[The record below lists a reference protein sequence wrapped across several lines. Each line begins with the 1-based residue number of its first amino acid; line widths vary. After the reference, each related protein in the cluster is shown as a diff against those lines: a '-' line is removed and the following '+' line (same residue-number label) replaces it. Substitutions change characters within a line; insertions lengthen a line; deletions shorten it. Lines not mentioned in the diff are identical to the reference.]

1 MNICVVGTGYVGLV
15 AGTCLSDFGMNVYCV
30 DKDERKIELLKEGH
44 SPIYEI
50 GLSDMINH
58 NFKLKRLHF
67 TTDLNEAIDRSL
79 VVFLAVGTPEGE
91 DGRADLSQI
100 FEVAKQVASR
110 MTEYKVLVIKSTVPV
125 GTAAKVRE
133 IVKENLTKP
142 VDFDIV
148 SNPEF
153 LREGSALDDFLHPDR
168 VVIGSD
174 SERALAIIRDVYRPL
189 YLIDTPFVSTNN
201 ATAELI
207 KYAANTMLAVKI
219 SYVNEI
225 ANICG
230 KIGAEIDTVTHAVGQ
245 DKRIG
250 PHFLTPGPGY
260 GGSCLPKDV
269 AAIIDVADQMDY
281 EFMLAKAATEVNR
294 RQKKIMVERAL
305 EMVGSFAGKTIG
317 MLGMAFKQNT
327 DDCRESPAIEMSR
340 RITEAGGIVRAYDP
354 VAMDEAKKQLP
365 DLVYC
370 DDAYSAVEGSDLIII
385 ATEWN
390 EFQNLDFDRLKE
402 IVKSPRVLD
411 TRNIFDPRKVTEAGF
426 EYQGSGRVL

>member
-1 MNICVVGTGYVGLV
+1 MGTGYVGLV

-30 DKDERKIELLKEGH
+30 DKDERKINLLKEGQP
-44 SPIYEI
+44 PIYEI
-50 GLSDMINH
+50 GLSDMISR
-58 NFKLKRLHF
+58 NFKLERLHF

-79 VVFLAVGTPEGE
+79 VVFLAVGTPEGK

-100 FEVAKQVASR
+100 FEVAKSVAKR

-133 IVKENLTKP
+133 IVKENLTAK
-142 VDFDIV
+142 VEFDIV

-230 KIGAEIDTVTHAVGQ
+230 KIGADIDTVTHAIGQ

-250 PHFLTPGPGY
+250 PHFLMPGPGY

-269 AAIIDVADQMDY
+269 AAIIDVAGQMDY
-281 EFMLAKAATEVNR
+281 EFLLAKAATEVNR
-294 RQKKIMVERAL
+294 RQKLVMVERARDML
-305 EMVGSFAGKTIG
+305 GSFEDKTIG

-340 RITEAGGIVRAYDP
+340 KITEAGGVVRAYDP
-354 VAMDEAKKQLP
+354 VAMNEAKKQLP

-370 DDAYSAVEGSDLIII
+370 DDAYSAVEGADLIIV

-390 EFQNLDFDRLKE
+390 EFQNLEFNRIKKL
-402 IVKSPRVLD
+402 VKTPRILD
-411 TRNIFDPRKVTEAGF
+411 TRNIYDPRKVAEAGF
-426 EYQGSGRVL
+426 EYMGSGRVVKS